1 MKTFQTTSSF
11 ASNWP
16 SGAYCI
22 LQYGGSCP
30 YGTIVFSNHF
40 AYFSFC
46 HSVIFR
52 IITNKCENKTKR
64 SVCVC
69 VCVPGFSQ
77 GSLYWDDE
85 DINNSNE
92 KGGVLPDGVYNTNT
106 KIYYCCRSV
115 CARHAVPQ
123 VSQRSTCCAA
133 GQSALGMLCR
143 RSVCARHAASCRY
156 KLKQSIVVFI
166 V

>member
-1 MKTFQTTSSF
+1 MCLYLLRDQKMTIILYSGFYRDNNVRTEFCMKTFQTTSSF

-115 CARHAVPQ
+115 CARHA
-123 VSQRSTCCAA
+123 
-133 GQSALGMLCR
+133 
-143 RSVCARHAASCRY
+143 ASCRY